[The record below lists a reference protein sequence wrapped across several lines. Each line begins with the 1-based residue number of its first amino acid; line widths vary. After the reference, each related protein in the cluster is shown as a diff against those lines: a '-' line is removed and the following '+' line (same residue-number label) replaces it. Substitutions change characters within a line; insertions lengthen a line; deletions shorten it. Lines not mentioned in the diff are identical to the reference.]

1 MKRSEVERSKLSPM
15 MQQYMEI
22 KDNYEDSIIFF
33 RLGDFYEMFFE
44 DAILASRVLE
54 LTLTGKNA
62 GLDERV
68 PMCGVPHHAYASYVD
83 ELIEKGYKVA
93 ICEQLEDPKET
104 KGMVKRDVV
113 QVITKG
119 TRIDSSI
126 DSKDNNYIANIYD
139 FSYCFGLS
147 YADISTGEV
156 NVTLIEGDNDKIIK
170 EVTRNGFKEI
180 IVNDTIDREIVERL
194 RTDHDILVTITKEEL
209 EDENYSYIYK
219 DIEDIRLVKTIKH
232 LLNYIIENKKGDLH
246 HLQKSTVIKQ
256 SSFLEFDVNTKK
268 NLELVETLRNR
279 ERQFSLLWL
288 LDKCKTAMGSRYLKH
303 SILNPLTDKHEIERR
318 YDLVSLLST
327 EFIIRDDLITALEQ
341 IYDLERLVGRV
352 TYGNL
357 NAKDLIQLKNSIKV
371 LPTIKKILNDLKYD
385 KKIDTFEE
393 LYELL
398 EKTILEDAPF
408 SLHEGNL
415 IKEGYNKELDELK
428 KISSGSKDFILEMEK
443 TEKERTGIK
452 NLKVGFN
459 KVFGYYIE
467 VSKGQSNLVKEEFG
481 YERKQ
486 TLANAERFVTPVLK
500 EKENIILGAEEKI
513 ISLEYK
519 LFMDIREVV
528 KRYVKRLQKTAKI
541 ISEIDMLQSFS
552 VVSDNYKFIRPE
564 LTTDKSLKLIECRH
578 PVVEQ
583 VMKDKYIANDI
594 VMDKTTNILL
604 ITGPNMAGKS
614 TYMRQCAITVI
625 MAQIGCFVPCKEA
638 VMPIFDKI
646 FTRIGASDDLVSGE
660 STFMVEMKEA
670 NYAIS
675 EATENSL
682 ILFDELGRGT
692 ATYDGMSLAQAI
704 LEHIH
709 DKIKAKT
716 MFSTHYHE
724 LTSLEKDLKNL
735 KNVHVSAIE
744 EKGHI
749 TFLHKVKAGA
759 VDKSYGIH
767 VASLAKLPE
776 SLIERA
782 DEILSVY
789 EKKNIRKETFTQ
801 TSLFELTETEVEPK
815 VNEIEEKIK
824 KINPLEMTPMEAL
837 SFLYEINKEVK
848 NKNK

>member
-1 MKRSEVERSKLSPM
+1 MKRSEVDRTKLSPM

-33 RLGDFYEMFFE
+33 RLGDFYEMFFD
-44 DAILASRVLE
+44 DAITASRILE
-54 LTLTGKNA
+54 LTLTGKQA
-62 GLDERV
+62 GLEERV
-68 PMCGVPHHAYASYVD
+68 PMCGIPHHAYSSYAD
-83 ELIEKGYKVA
+83 TLIEKGYKVA

-119 TRIDSSI
+119 TRIDANI
-126 DSKDNNYIANIYD
+126 DSKNNNYIANIYD
-139 FSYCFGLS
+139 FSYCYGIS
-147 YADISTGEV
+147 YIDISTGEV
-156 NVTLIEGDNDKIIK
+156 YVTLIEGEIEQAIK
-170 EVTRNGFKEI
+170 EITRNGFKEV
-180 IVNDTIDREIVERL
+180 IVNDPIDREIVERL
-194 RTDHDILVTITKEEL
+194 RTQHEILVTITKQEL
-209 EDENYSYIYK
+209 DDENYEYIYK
-219 DIEDIRLVKTIKH
+219 NLEDVRLINTLKH
-232 LLNYIIENKKGDLH
+232 LLHYIIDTKKGDMH
-246 HLQKSTVIKQ
+246 HLQRAVVIK
-256 SSFLEFDVNTKK
+256 SSEFLEFDVNTKK

-288 LDKCKTAMGSRYLKH
+288 LDKNKTAMGSRYLKQN
-303 SILNPLTDKHEIERR
+303 IENPLTSKEQIERR
-318 YDLVSLLST
+318 YDLVAKLST
-327 EFIIRDDLITALEQ
+327 EFILRDDLIKELSEV
-341 IYDLERLVGRV
+341 YDLERLCGRI

-357 NAKDLIQLKNSIKV
+357 NAKDLLQLKASLKALPRIKE
-371 LPTIKKILNDLKYD
+371 ILQELKYD
-385 KKIDTFEE
+385 RKIETFED
-393 LYELL
+393 LYSLL
-398 EKTILEDAPF
+398 ERTINEDAPYT
-408 SLHEGNL
+408 LHEGRL
-415 IKEGYNKELDELK
+415 IKPGYNKELDELK
-428 KISSGSKDFILEMEK
+428 EISSGSKDFILSLEQQER
-443 TEKERTGIK
+443 ERTGIK

-467 VSKGQSNLVKEEFG
+467 VSKGQCSLIKDEFG
-481 YERKQ
+481 YDRKQ
-486 TLANAERFVTPVLK
+486 TLANCERFITPLLK

-528 KRYVKRLQKTAKI
+528 KRYIQGLQKLAKT
-541 ISEIDMLQSFS
+541 ISEVDMLQSFS
-552 VVSDNYKFIRPE
+552 IATDSYKFVRPT
-564 LTTDKSLKLIECRH
+564 LTEDKTIKMIECRH

-583 VMKDKYIANDI
+583 VMKDKYIPNDI
-594 VMDKTTNILL
+594 IMDKTTDILL

-625 MAQIGCFVPCKEA
+625 MAQIGCFVPCKSCT
-638 VMPIFDKI
+638 MPVFDKI

-675 EATENSL
+675 SATENSL

-704 LEHIH
+704 LEYIH

-724 LTSLEKDLKNL
+724 LTVLEKDLKHL

-744 EKGHI
+744 ENGKV
-749 TFLHKVKAGA
+749 TFLHKVKVGA

-767 VASLAKLPE
+767 VASLAKLPT

-782 DEILSVY
+782 NDILNVY
-789 EKKNIRKETFTQ
+789 EKKNIKKETFTQ
-801 TSLFELTETEVEPK
+801 TSLFELTESEAEPK
-815 VNEIEEKIK
+815 INETEEKIK
-824 KINPLEMTPMEAL
+824 AINPLEMTPMEAL
-837 SFLYEINKEVK
+837 SFLYELNKSVK
-848 NKNK
+848 DKK

>member
-1 MKRSEVERSKLSPM
+1 MKRSEVDRSKLSPM

-22 KDNYEDSIIFF
+22 KDKYEDSIIFF

-54 LTLTGKNA
+54 LTLTGKQA

-68 PMCGVPHHAYASYVD
+68 PMCGIPHHAYSSYVD
-83 ELIEKGYKVA
+83 ELIDKGYKVA

-104 KGMVKRDVV
+104 KGMVKRDVI

-119 TRIDSSI
+119 TRIDSNM
-126 DSKDNNYIANIYD
+126 DSKSNNYIANIFD
-139 FSYCFGLS
+139 FSYCFGIS

-156 NVTLIEGDNDKIIK
+156 WASLVEGEKDRVIK
-170 EVTRNGFKEI
+170 EVIRNGFREV
-180 IVNDTIDREIVERL
+180 IVNDTIDREIVEEL
-194 RTDHDILVTITKEEL
+194 RSSYGILVTIVKEESN
-209 EDENYSYIYK
+209 DKNYEYIYK
-219 DIEDIRLVKTIKH
+219 DIDDVRLVRTLKH
-232 LLNYIIENKKGDLH
+232 LLFYIIDTKKGDLH
-246 HLQKSTVIKQ
+246 HLQKCRIVK
-256 SSFLEFDVNTKK
+256 SSEYLEFDANTKR
-268 NLELVETLRNR
+268 NLELVETLKNR
-279 ERQFSLLWL
+279 DRQYSLLWL
-288 LDKCKTAMGSRYLKH
+288 LDKNKTAMGSRFLKH
-303 SILNPLTDKHEIERR
+303 NILNPLTSREEIERR
-318 YDLVSLLST
+318 YDLVAKLST
-327 EFIIRDDLITALEQ
+327 EFILRDDLIKALCQ
-341 IYDLERLVGRV
+341 VYDLERLAGRI

-357 NAKDLIQLKNSIKV
+357 NAKDLLQLKSSLGV
-371 LPTIKKILNDLKYD
+371 LPEIKRILEELKYD
-385 KKIDTFEE
+385 RKIETFDD
-393 LYELL
+393 LYSLL
-398 EKTILEDAPF
+398 DRTILEDAPF
-408 SLHEGNL
+408 TLHEGHL
-415 IKEGYNKELDELK
+415 IKSGYNQELDELK
-428 KISSGSKDFILEMEK
+428 KISSGSKDFILEMEQ
-443 TEKERTGIK
+443 EERERTGIK

-467 VSKGQSNLVKEEFG
+467 VSKGQVGLIKAEYG
-481 YERKQ
+481 YDRKQ
-486 TLANAERFVTPVLK
+486 TLANCERFITPILK

-513 ISLEYK
+513 INLEYK

-528 KRYVKRLQKTAKI
+528 KRYIGGIQRLAKV

-552 VVSDNYKFIRPE
+552 VCSDAYKFLRPT
-564 LTTDKSLKLIECRH
+564 LTDEKVIKMIECRH

-583 VMKDKYIANDI
+583 VMKDKYIPNDI
-594 VMDKTTNILL
+594 IMDKTTDILL

-625 MAQIGCFVPCKEA
+625 MAQMGCFVPCKSCI
-638 VMPIFDKI
+638 MPIFDKI

-704 LEHIH
+704 LEYIH

-724 LTSLEKDLKNL
+724 LTVLEKDLKHL

-744 EKGHI
+744 EDGKI
-749 TFLHKVKAGA
+749 TFLHKVKAGS

-767 VASLAKLPE
+767 VAALAQLPS

-782 DEILSVY
+782 GDILSVY
-789 EKKNIRKETFTQ
+789 EKKNVKKETFTQ
-801 TSLFELTETEVEPK
+801 TSLFELTESEVEPK
-815 VNEIEEKIK
+815 INQLEEKIK
-824 KINPLEMTPMEAL
+824 SINPLEMTPMEAL
-837 SFLYEINKEVK
+837 SFLYEINKEAK
-848 NKNK
+848 EKK